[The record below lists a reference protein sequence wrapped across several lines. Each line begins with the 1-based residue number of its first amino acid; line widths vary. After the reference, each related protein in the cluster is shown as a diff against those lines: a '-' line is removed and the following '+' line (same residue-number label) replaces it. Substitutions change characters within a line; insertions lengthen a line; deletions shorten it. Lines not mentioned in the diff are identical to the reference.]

1 MVTSVLKLSFKRYK
15 TMTMDIFDDQFD
27 HKDSESVLE
36 LVSKPCFIEWLNV
49 PSDSFILRSPLSRI
63 QKPICIQQL
72 CNVSTE
78 QFTQ

>member
-1 MVTSVLKLSFKRYK
+1 
-15 TMTMDIFDDQFD
+15 MTMYIFVDQFD

-36 LVSKPCFIEWLNV
+36 LVFKPCFIEWLNA

-72 CNVSTE
+72 CNVNTE
-78 QFTQ
+78 QFAR